1 MLLMDRIEAGSM
13 PAAGVRPPRF
23 LAIEAHVV
31 DVDALRVTT
40 NPGVPRL
47 TPKSLAVL
55 LRLAN
60 AGGRTL
66 SRDALLNDVW
76 KGTCPTPDVVTQAIT
91 DLRRAFGDD
100 AHAPR
105 YIETLPRVGYRLI
118 ATVRFADSMTQ
129 AAAAPSAASR
139 WLPRG
144 RWLRAMSLALVVLS
158 LALSAAALIGL
169 RSVHAPVDA
178 PCDSRGGRCMAIDT
192 AQPRGIVRDDRT

>member
-1 MLLMDRIEAGSM
+1 MLLMERIEAGSM
-13 PAAGVRPPRF
+13 PAAAVRAPRF
-23 LAIEAHVV
+23 LAIESHVV

-55 LRLAN
+55 LRLAQ
-60 AGGRTL
+60 AEGRTL

-118 ATVRFADSMTQ
+118 AAVRFADSMAQ
-129 AAAAPSAASR
+129 AVAAPAAPSR

-144 RWLRAMSLALVVLS
+144 GWLRAMSVALVVLS

-169 RSVHAPVDA
+169 RSLQAPVDA
-178 PCDSRGGRCMAIDT
+178 PCDSRSVRCMAIDS
-192 AQPRGIVRDDRT
+192 AQPRGIVHDDRT